1 MSTESVAQFV
11 CEISFETL
19 PPEVIAQ
26 AKKAIRDVI
35 GVMVAAN
42 GDRAVEAAR
51 RMMIRRGGVPE
62 STVVGAETKLPCE
75 AAAFV
80 NTIMANTLDMD
91 DGSHGLPG
99 HKRIYLCHPGCVVV
113 PSSMVVAERQRTSG
127 KALLE
132 AVVAGYEVAL
142 TTGWMM
148 VETRDEALAA
158 VPTET
163 GAYGAT
169 ASAAKL
175 LGLSVEETVN
185 ALGIVEAH
193 CPLAPLRFIWT
204 QANMTKEACGWAANT
219 GVSAALLAQ
228 AGFGGQPTLYDLPGC
243 SRKPIETL
251 GRRWGIMSLYFKP
264 YSMCRCG
271 HSAIDGILEIV
282 NKYGLV
288 PEDILEIRIGSASGK
303 GAMMSDPRPANTWQA
318 EFSIPFAV
326 GAAIVDG
333 KVGPDQVAETRL
345 SDKAILSLADK
356 VRLRSDPEVDKL
368 LPGIY
373 AAKVEVD
380 TRSNKTFQTFIKYP
394 RGDLENPL
402 TDDELR
408 DKFMTLVAKVVGSDR
423 AGELDRC
430 IGRLEKFDDM
440 VELVDKLS

>member
-1 MSTESVAQFV
+1 MSTKSVARFV
-11 CEISFETL
+11 QEISFETL

-62 STVVGAETKLPCE
+62 ATVVSAETKLPCE
-75 AAAFV
+75 SATFV

-113 PSSMVVAERQRTSG
+113 PSSMAIAERQRASG

-148 VETRDEALAA
+148 VETSYEALAA
-158 VPTET
+158 APTET

-175 LGLSVEETVN
+175 LGLSIEETVN

-193 CPLAPLRFIWT
+193 CPLAPLRFINT
-204 QANMTKEACGWAANT
+204 QANMTKYSCGWAANT

-243 SRKPIETL
+243 SRKPIEAL
-251 GRRWGIMSLYFKP
+251 GRQWGIMSLYFKP

-271 HSAIDGILEIV
+271 HSAID
-282 NKYGLV
+282 
-288 PEDILEIRIGSASGK
+288 
-303 GAMMSDPRPANTWQA
+303 
-318 EFSIPFAV
+318 PFAI
-326 GAAIVDG
+326 GAAILDG
-333 KVGPDQVAETRL
+333 KVGPDQIAETRL
-345 SDKAILSLADK
+345 NDKAILTLADK
-356 VRLRSDPEVDKL
+356 VRLRSDPEVDRF

-380 TRSNKTFQTFIKYP
+380 TRSGKTFQTFVKYP

-408 DKFMTLVAKVVGSDR
+408 DKFMTLVTKVVGSDK
-423 AGELDRC
+423 AGELDKC
-430 IGRLEKFDDM
+430 IGRLEELDD
-440 VELVDKLS
+440 VGELVDKLAYLIPQ